1 MDFWFTL
8 GSLVPLNAFKGLRVT
23 AFRGG
28 NPRRII
34 QLGVAQQIIIYSSNL
49 LIDELQATLAYPK
62 LQRRLEK
69 LEITTEELLV
79 EVARI
84 TQLSEPVSLSSI
96 PELRDPKD
104 KIVLETALS
113 VPVEVIISGDED
125 LLVLGEFQKIPILT
139 TKQFLE
145 NYQFA
150 DTESN

>member
-1 MDFWFTL
+1 MKVLLDTNIWIS
-8 GSLVPLNAFKGLRVT
+8 SLLW
-23 AFRGG
+23 GG
-28 NPRRII
+28 NPRRVI
-34 QLGVAQQIIIYSSNL
+34 QLAVNKNITLYSSES
-49 LIDELQATLAYPK
+49 LIDELQTTLAYPK

-84 TQLSEPVSLSSI
+84 TQLSQPVAISNI
-96 PELRDPKD
+96 FQLRDPKD

-113 VPVEVIISGDED
+113 VPVEVIVSGDED
-125 LLVLGEFQKIPILT
+125 LLVLGEFQKIHILT

-150 DTESN
+150 DTDIN

>member
-1 MDFWFTL
+1 MRVLLDTNIWI
-8 GSLVPLNAFKGLRVT
+8 SGLLW
-23 AFRGG
+23 GG

-34 QLGVAQQIIIYSSNL
+34 KLAMSEQITIYSSKL

-69 LEITTEELLV
+69 LAITAEELIV
-79 EVARI
+79 EVAAI
-84 TQLSEPVSLSSI
+84 TQLSQPVAISNFSQ
-96 PELRDPKD
+96 LRDPKD

-125 LLVLGEFQKIPILT
+125 LLILREFRQISIMA

-150 DTESN
+150 DTDQ

>member
-1 MDFWFTL
+1 M
-8 GSLVPLNAFKGLRVT
+8 T

-34 QLGVAQQIIIYSSNL
+34 QLAVSEQIVLYSSKL
-49 LIDELQATLAYPK
+49 LIEELQATLVYHK

-69 LEITTEELLV
+69 LAITAEELLV
-79 EVARI
+79 EVAGI
-84 TQLSEPVSLSSI
+84 IQLSQPVSL
-96 PELRDPKD
+96 PDVDQLRDPKD
-104 KIVLETALS
+104 KIVLETALA

-125 LLVLGEFQKIPILT
+125 LLILREFQQIPILT

-150 DTESN
+150 NTNQQ